1 MKKFFE
7 KVKGAY
13 NDEKSNRRFKK
24 AGEGS
29 RLGETSTTTSQPV
42 QRQQQPSREHGHTAA
57 QAQAAAA
64 AMARLESKHAKPK
77 MTATERKARAE
88 LQKRDEVTTST
99 SEVEFIAQLQ
109 PPEAKQIELG
119 GIYYVCPITGEVVA
133 KSNYYEH
140 LEQALDQL
148 KLDAPIETAIL
159 KINCLNKNKEQRELG
174 TGTLTKYLSNIDQNP
189 NEEKFK
195 KIKKSNKAFTT
206 KILVLK
212 GSTDFL
218 EAIGWCET
226 EIDDE
231 VYFVHM
237 GTHEQIKEALAALNE
252 PAEVPK
258 PTLFRNQ
265 RHLTQTD
272 GLKRVDLPR
281 DFFKLSTNEVK
292 SIQAGKETQRKQ
304 QEMLMTSSMREN
316 AALQEKRTYNYT
328 NIRIR
333 LPDSSFL
340 EGTFNVYEKSR
351 EVVTF
356 LREQLHPSLAEF
368 QIPFQLKTT
377 PDNVGVGDEQNGEKT
392 LKEMRLY
399 PAVTLNLQL
408 DESIAAQIGK
418 QPLLGDLANPL
429 V

>member
-1 MKKFFE
+1 M
-7 KVKGAY
+7 
-13 NDEKSNRRFKK
+13 
-24 AGEGS
+24 
-29 RLGETSTTTSQPV
+29 QI
-42 QRQQQPSREHGHTAA
+42 
-57 QAQAAAA
+57 
-64 AMARLESKHAKPK
+64 LELK
-77 MTATERKARAE
+77 
-88 LQKRDEVTTST
+88 
-99 SEVEFIAQLQ
+99 

-159 KINCLNKNKEQRELG
+159 KINCLNKNKGDFLLIIVPILLDLSEQRELG

-272 GLKRVDLPR
+272 GEL
-281 DFFKLSTNEVK
+281 
-292 SIQAGKETQRKQ
+292 
-304 QEMLMTSSMREN
+304 
-316 AALQEKRTYNYT
+316 
-328 NIRIR
+328 
-333 LPDSSFL
+333 
-340 EGTFNVYEKSR
+340 
-351 EVVTF
+351 
-356 LREQLHPSLAEF
+356 
-368 QIPFQLKTT
+368 
-377 PDNVGVGDEQNGEKT
+377 T
-392 LKEMRLY
+392 LY
-399 PAVTLNLQL
+399 
-408 DESIAAQIGK
+408 
-418 QPLLGDLANPL
+418 
-429 V
+429 